1 MTPSILFAATQHG
14 SFNLIYPLLEKCL
27 QKYDVGYIGI
37 KKIVHDNLLLNRTIK
52 SEYEDID
59 VLALDVF
66 DLFLTGTSP
75 TSEIEYNMWKYAK
88 SKGKRSISVL
98 DSSKYAADRFCKRG
112 IMCFPD
118 IICVA
123 DHQVKETLQ
132 TIVSEK
138 SIIAVTGSPYF
149 DDIDRFKISD
159 AERLYIRA
167 KRGISNKKLIM
178 FCTEYIAKMDEK
190 ERYGFDEISIL
201 NDLIRYIDIRGKDR
215 FRLAIRLHPNDSR
228 EIYESYMNSMGHDIE
243 WEIIIEDADRK
254 LFQLSDVIVGMT
266 SLILV
271 DAVIL
276 GIPSIS
282 YQPTNVIIEIMEF
295 RSMANIELAAT
306 REELFSFMDNVLLN
320 DGFKKSDRHMYLYAN
335 SVEKIMGIIESSVFE
350 CNKEVY

>member
-1 MTPSILFAATQHG
+1 
-14 SFNLIYPLLEKCL
+14 
-27 QKYDVGYIGI
+27 
-37 KKIVHDNLLLNRTIK
+37 
-52 SEYEDID
+52 
-59 VLALDVF
+59 
-66 DLFLTGTSP
+66 
-75 TSEIEYNMWKYAK
+75 
-88 SKGKRSISVL
+88 
-98 DSSKYAADRFCKRG
+98 
-112 IMCFPD
+112 MCS
-118 IICVA
+118 